1 MRGGGLGE
9 VTQNRGE
16 DMQVERNKH
25 HLTPR
30 YAWAV
35 ALGVFANQMLL
46 VYSLK
51 ILEINMASIAAD
63 WGTTN
68 ASLGIMAS
76 FEGIG
81 FGLFGALWGIL
92 SDKIGSRLTISAASF
107 VSASAMV
114 CFGLFVND
122 VPVGCVLMG
131 LIGVA
136 AAGSD
141 TATLPKVASS
151 WFHHSRRGIALTV
164 FTVGGAV
171 GGVVAGIIAGHLTA
185 DLGWRPS
192 YVISGCICLGLAFVV
207 LLLLRNSPEEEGT
220 YAFGTPKDEVARMC
234 EGLRPT
240 SSGVRYDRRLIVAV
254 LKNPTTYRYSVVMIF
269 WYCWYMT
276 YSSYLVASVQE
287 AGFPVQVAALAV
299 SAASLGCVTGSFVW
313 SPLTDRFGRK
323 GIFALV
329 MAGAGL
335 GSFGLL
341 LFLNS
346 GIANMAAMLAVV
358 FCMGIFAAS
367 TPVMESSLAEHY
379 RPDMRGIGP
388 GIVSTFSSV
397 GRFCGPLLAALVMTA
412 LGSTQSF
419 SGGAAIVCSLAILI
433 MVRKTGGA
441 YGDPLAEKA
450 LREQDGSEAT

>member
-1 MRGGGLGE
+1 MVSLEYIAFEHNNAAAELVKLAYDTPPLAFVHSYGCQQNVNDGERIKGVLMDIGYGLCDKP
-9 VTQNRGE
+9 E
-16 DMQVERNKH
+16 DADLILFNTCAVREHAEQRVFGNVGALKGLKEKKH
-25 HLTPR
+25 GLIIG
-30 YAWAV
+30 
-35 ALGVFANQMLL
+35 LCGCMANQKHVVEKLRQSYPYVDL
-46 VYSLK
+46 V
-51 ILEINMASIAAD
+51 
-63 WGTTN
+63 
-68 ASLGIMAS
+68 
-76 FEGIG
+76 
-81 FGLFGALWGIL
+81 
-92 SDKIGSRLTISAASF
+92 
-107 VSASAMV
+107 
-114 CFGLFVND
+114 
-122 VPVGCVLMG
+122 
-131 LIGVA
+131 
-136 AAGSD
+136 
-141 TATLPKVASS
+141 
-151 WFHHSRRGIALTV
+151 
-164 FTVGGAV
+164 
-171 GGVVAGIIAGHLTA
+171 
-185 DLGWRPS
+185 
-192 YVISGCICLGLAFVV
+192 FVV

-220 YAFGTPKDEVARMC
+220 YAFGTPKDEVARMRD
-234 EGLRPT
+234 GLRPT

-341 LFLNS
+341 FFLNS

-397 GRFCGPLLAALVMTA
+397 GRFCGPLLAALVMMA
-412 LGSTQSF
+412 LGSTQSYLYF

-433 MVRKTGGA
+433 MVRKTGGI